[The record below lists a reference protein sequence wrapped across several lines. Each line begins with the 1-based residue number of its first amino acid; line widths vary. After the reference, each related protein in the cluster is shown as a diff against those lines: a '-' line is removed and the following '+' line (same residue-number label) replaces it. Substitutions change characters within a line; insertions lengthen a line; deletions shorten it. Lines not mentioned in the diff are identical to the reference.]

1 MPVLLLRL
9 EEDDIAQLDPV
20 NSVSLTLYPAQA
32 LCDENRLPCRMRVP
46 AGTRARFEGDDAAVR
61 TASILRWKE

>member
-9 EEDDIAQLDPV
+9 EEDDIARLDSL

-32 LCDENRLPCRMRVP
+32 LCNENRLPCRMRMP
-46 AGTRARFEGDDAAVR
+46 GTRTRFEGNDAAV
-61 TASILRWKE
+61 